1 METIIVYI
9 DDADYALPLL
19 QAGAQSPNAPHT
31 HWLLVACAPR
41 ITHRV
46 SRFVSNRSR
55 EQWRTK
61 WADKLFQSCVPLLQA
76 QGSQVTPILART
88 PLPELLEQLYAEHGR
103 HAQVVDLRRPRQPE
117 AAPAPVAEAAQPR
130 SPLQKLSTTL
140 ASLTALWTLCAG
152 DLLAA

>member
-19 QAGAQSPNAPHT
+19 QAAGQSPNAANT

-46 SRFVSNRSR
+46 SRFVSNRAR

-61 WADKLFQSCVPLLQA
+61 WADKLFQGCVPQLQA
-76 QGSQVTPILART
+76 YGCQVTPVLARS
-88 PLPELLEQLYAEHGR
+88 PLPELVAQLQAEHGS
-103 HAQVVDLRRPRQPE
+103 HAQVVDLRRPRQE
-117 AAPAPVAEAAQPR
+117 ETAAQAPAAAHNR
-130 SPLQKLSTTL
+130 GPLQHMGATL
-140 ASLTALWTLCAG
+140 ASLTALWTLCLG